1 MEHLIDEE
9 AFASDEDREAQ
20 KRALIEEA
28 KDREAFQTLMSTPA
42 GRRVARQ
49 VMAVSGL
56 LDTGFSGDVFAAGY
70 REGQRSVGAWLTR
83 SVKQHAPEQFTT
95 LFEDEA

>member
-28 KDREAFQTLMSTPA
+28 KDREAFQTLMSTPP

-49 VMAVSGL
+49 MLKVSGL
-56 LDTGFSGDVFAAGY
+56 LDSGYSGDVFAAGY
-70 REGQRSVGAWLTR
+70 REGQRSVGSWLMHN
-83 SVKQHAPEQFTT
+83 VKQHAPEQFTT